1 MAGRRLTP
9 FTGEVVAAPSSLG
22 MVCPLCHIGIVAF
35 PLLGRMADA
44 AFFCEKTRDNLAS
57 LAKMLYICIQ

>member
-9 FTGEVVAAPSSLG
+9 FTGEVVAALSSLG

-44 AFFCEKTRDNLAS
+44 AFFVKNSR
-57 LAKMLYICIQ
+57 